1 MYSLIFMSSCILFRI
16 YCKNSELLRSQ
27 IQSVHKN
34 VYVEN
39 VKKRGVFGRL
49 MGKRVSLKK
58 YWEYKRLEYYLY
70 SESAKF
76 FLWWGNRQLS
86 AYACYMDKRGL
97 VVYPP
102 KVLLNLEQ
110 DKLSGSRFFIL
121 KFRESISFRRDYER
135 GDFPVYFL
143 RLLIGSQPFFLRI
156 VWLKKIAEKRRES
169 C

>member
-34 VYVEN
+34 VSVEN

-76 FLWWGNRQLS
+76 FLWWG
-86 AYACYMDKRGL
+86 KR
-97 VVYPP
+97 
-102 KVLLNLEQ
+102 
-110 DKLSGSRFFIL
+110 
-121 KFRESISFRRDYER
+121 
-135 GDFPVYFL
+135 L
-143 RLLIGSQPFFLRI
+143 RLLYGQAWAGCLSTKGFAEPRIG
-156 VWLKKIAEKRRES
+156 
-169 C
+169 

>member
-34 VYVEN
+34 VSVEN

-76 FLWWGNRQLS
+76 FLWWGNRQLNV
-86 AYACYMDKRGL
+86 YACYMDKRGL

-121 KFRESISFRRDYER
+121 KFCGFIFVQTRLRKR
-135 GDFPVYFL
+135 GFSCLF
-143 RLLIGSQPFFLRI
+143 S
-156 VWLKKIAEKRRES
+156 AKRP
-169 C
+169 

>member
-1 MYSLIFMSSCILFRI
+1 MSSCILFRI

-102 KVLLNLEQ
+102 KVLLNLE
-110 DKLSGSRFFIL
+110 
-121 KFRESISFRRDYER
+121 
-135 GDFPVYFL
+135 
-143 RLLIGSQPFFLRI
+143 
-156 VWLKKIAEKRRES
+156 
-169 C
+169 

>member
-1 MYSLIFMSSCILFRI
+1 MCRVVSCFAFIAKIANF
-16 YCKNSELLRSQ
+16 YEAEM
-27 IQSVHKN
+27 QSVHKN

-102 KVLLNLEQ
+102 KVLLNLE
-110 DKLSGSRFFIL
+110 
-121 KFRESISFRRDYER
+121 
-135 GDFPVYFL
+135 
-143 RLLIGSQPFFLRI
+143 
-156 VWLKKIAEKRRES
+156 
-169 C
+169 

>member
-1 MYSLIFMSSCILFRI
+1 MHAAELSIPPLIPINTRLSESIAFRVAAKCGKVKPNKMYSLIFVSSCILFRI

-27 IQSVHKN
+27 MQSVHKN

-102 KVLLNLEQ
+102 KVLLNLE
-110 DKLSGSRFFIL
+110 
-121 KFRESISFRRDYER
+121 
-135 GDFPVYFL
+135 
-143 RLLIGSQPFFLRI
+143 
-156 VWLKKIAEKRRES
+156 
-169 C
+169 

>member
-39 VKKRGVFGRL
+39 VKKRGVLGRL

-76 FLWWGNRQLS
+76 FLWWGNRQLN
-86 AYACYMDKRGL
+86 AYACLYG
-97 VVYPP
+97 
-102 KVLLNLEQ
+102 Q
-110 DKLSGSRFFIL
+110 AWAGCLSTKGFAEPR
-121 KFRESISFRRDYER
+121 
-135 GDFPVYFL
+135 
-143 RLLIGSQPFFLRI
+143 IG
-156 VWLKKIAEKRRES
+156 
-169 C
+169 

>member
-27 IQSVHKN
+27 VQSVHKN
-34 VYVEN
+34 VSVEN

-76 FLWWGNRQLS
+76 FLWWGIALFSENCLVKKNRRKE
-86 AYACYMDKRGL
+86 KR
-97 VVYPP
+97 
-102 KVLLNLEQ
+102 KLL
-110 DKLSGSRFFIL
+110 I
-121 KFRESISFRRDYER
+121 
-135 GDFPVYFL
+135 L
-143 RLLIGSQPFFLRI
+143 RLSLRYFS
-156 VWLKKIAEKRRES
+156 KSTTA
-169 C
+169 

>member
-34 VYVEN
+34 VSVEN

-76 FLWWGNRQLS
+76 FLWWGNRQLN

-102 KVLLNLEQ
+102 KVLLNLE
-110 DKLSGSRFFIL
+110 
-121 KFRESISFRRDYER
+121 
-135 GDFPVYFL
+135 
-143 RLLIGSQPFFLRI
+143 
-156 VWLKKIAEKRRES
+156 
-169 C
+169 

>member
-34 VYVEN
+34 VSVEN
-39 VKKRGVFGRL
+39 VKKRGVLGRL

-58 YWEYKRLEYYLY
+58 YLEYKRLEYYIY
-70 SESAKF
+70 SESGKL
-76 FLWWGNRQLS
+76 FLWCGRQLN

-102 KVLLNLEQ
+102 KVLLNLE
-110 DKLSGSRFFIL
+110 
-121 KFRESISFRRDYER
+121 
-135 GDFPVYFL
+135 
-143 RLLIGSQPFFLRI
+143 
-156 VWLKKIAEKRRES
+156 
-169 C
+169 

>member
-58 YWEYKRLEYYLY
+58 YWEYKRETVLCLEELG
-70 SESAKF
+70 
-76 FLWWGNRQLS
+76 FL
-86 AYACYMDKRGL
+86 AY
-97 VVYPP
+97 
-102 KVLLNLEQ
+102 N
-110 DKLSGSRFFIL
+110 F
-121 KFRESISFRRDYER
+121 
-135 GDFPVYFL
+135 
-143 RLLIGSQPFFLRI
+143 
-156 VWLKKIAEKRRES
+156 
-169 C
+169 

>member
-34 VYVEN
+34 VSVEN

-97 VVYPP
+97 VVYLP
-102 KVLLNLEQ
+102 KVLLNLE
-110 DKLSGSRFFIL
+110 
-121 KFRESISFRRDYER
+121 
-135 GDFPVYFL
+135 
-143 RLLIGSQPFFLRI
+143 
-156 VWLKKIAEKRRES
+156 
-169 C
+169 

>member
-27 IQSVHKN
+27 IQSV
-34 VYVEN
+34 
-39 VKKRGVFGRL
+39 KKRGVLGRL

-76 FLWWGNRQLS
+76 FLWWGNRQLN

-102 KVLLNLEQ
+102 KVLLNLE
-110 DKLSGSRFFIL
+110 
-121 KFRESISFRRDYER
+121 
-135 GDFPVYFL
+135 
-143 RLLIGSQPFFLRI
+143 
-156 VWLKKIAEKRRES
+156 
-169 C
+169 

>member
-102 KVLLNLEQ
+102 KVLLNLE
-110 DKLSGSRFFIL
+110 
-121 KFRESISFRRDYER
+121 
-135 GDFPVYFL
+135 
-143 RLLIGSQPFFLRI
+143 
-156 VWLKKIAEKRRES
+156 
-169 C
+169 